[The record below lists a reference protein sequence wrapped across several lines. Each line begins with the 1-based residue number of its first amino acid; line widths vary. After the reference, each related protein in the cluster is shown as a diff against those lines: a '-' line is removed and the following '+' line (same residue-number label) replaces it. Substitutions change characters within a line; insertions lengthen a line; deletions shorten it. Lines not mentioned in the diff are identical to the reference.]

1 MSVKKKKKSTEANAK
16 KGEIRVRKVQYGLN
30 VFRTAGDCT
39 THYKQAGHKSKPV
52 HGRYKGHHVLC

>member
-1 MSVKKKKKSTEANAK
+1 MHK